1 MREWAGAEPR
11 GGGCAGSGAEEVRQT
26 VSGAHGSA
34 GCADGLPRGK
44 PPVCIM
50 CNNFAVKISL
60 WWGLTR
66 RLRREGRACSPM
78 RRSIASSGDP
88 KGVQGG
94 ERKATLHCIAK
105 RQLCRKEFPL
115 DGD

>member
-11 GGGCAGSGAEEVRQT
+11 AWVRAASGAEEVRQT

-34 GCADGLPRGK
+34 GRADCLPRGK

-50 CNNFAVKISL
+50 GNNFAVKISL

-94 ERKATLHCIAK
+94 ERKATLLAATGNNFAESI
-105 RQLCRKEFPL
+105 PPW
-115 DGD
+115 